1 MPGRHRRRWSRAA
14 AVFALASSPLLA
26 VGTAGAADD
35 PPAAG
40 AGVVSGVE
48 GSRAAVVRIEV
59 SATAE
64 IAHIDHS
71 TGDVNVIR
79 GRYEVPIRSASGVFT
94 SSDGVIATTGQALT
108 VTEDDVVV
116 FAANRLF
123 QEEMGTALVGNDG
136 DLARRAEAVDQYW
149 APHLH
154 HCYDQVEHCVLFFV
168 PQYTVFPHTR
178 EPTSTPADLLPVP
191 DGPADVGLLRI
202 SGGGGTPTAE
212 LAPPDQQLLEQGLL
226 TGFTA
231 PPAAELPPGEM
242 AVAVDPGTAALSS
255 DADVA
260 AALAGG
266 MTGGPVLD
274 PATGEV
280 TGLAAT
286 VGGTPTVV
294 PVQRL
299 HEALAA
305 AGTPPA
311 GSEFD
316 AVFRRG
322 VDHLTAGNANASA
335 ASAFEESLTY
345 YDSALAA
352 QHLQRAQDT
361 AGAEGAEDA
370 TAAGDEGSGGFGT
383 LGLWIGAVGLVL
395 LLLGLA
401 FLLRRRGRRPGHRRP
416 RGTRP
421 GTGGVPT
428 PAALAETAVAERPE
442 PAPVP
447 ATRGASAPTAPQPG
461 ARSAP
466 APTYERT
473 QLKQAPAREQSVP
486 PARSA
491 AAFCSDCGDPLRER
505 ARFCAACGSPVR

>member
-1 MPGRHRRRWSRAA
+1 
-14 AVFALASSPLLA
+14 VLALASSPLLA

-35 PPAAG
+35 PAAAG

-59 SATAE
+59 SAAAE

-71 TGDVNVIR
+71 TGEVNVIR
-79 GRYEVPIRSASGVFT
+79 GRYEVPVRSATGVFT
-94 SSDGVIATTGQALT
+94 SSDGVIATTGQALA
-108 VTEDDVVV
+108 VTEDEVVV
-116 FAANRLF
+116 HAANRLF

-136 DLARRAEAVDQYW
+136 DLSRRAEAADPYW
-149 APHLH
+149 APHLN

-168 PQYTVFPHTR
+168 PQYTVFPHTQ
-178 EPTSTPADLLPVP
+178 EPTSTPADLLPLP
-191 DGPADVGLLRI
+191 EGSADAGLLRI

-212 LAPPDQQLLEQGLL
+212 LAPADQESPEHGLL
-226 TGFTA
+226 AGFTA
-231 PPAAELPPGEM
+231 PPAPDLPPEET
-242 AVAVDPGTAALSS
+242 AVAVDPGTGALSS

-260 AALAGG
+260 AELAGG

-286 VGGTPTVV
+286 VDGTPTVV

-299 HEALAA
+299 HEVLAA

-322 VDHLTAGNANASA
+322 VDHLAGGNANASA

-352 QHLQRAQDT
+352 QHLQRAEEAAGTGETGDATT
-361 AGAEGAEDA
+361 AGN
-370 TAAGDEGSGGFGT
+370 DEGGGLGG
-383 LGLWIGAVGLVL
+383 LGLWVGAAVLAL

-401 FLLRRRGRRPGHRRP
+401 VLLRRRRPGHRRP

-421 GTGGVPT
+421 ETGAAPI
-428 PAALAETAVAERPE
+428 PAALAETAAAARPE

-447 ATRGASAPTAPQPG
+447 ATPGASAPTAPQPG
-461 ARSAP
+461 GRSAAP

-473 QLKQAPAREQSVP
+473 QLKQYPAREQSVP
-486 PARSA
+486 PARSP
-491 AAFCSDCGDPLRER
+491 AAFCADCGDPLRER
-505 ARFCAACGSPVR
+505 ARFCAACGSPVH

>member
-1 MPGRHRRRWSRAA
+1 
-14 AVFALASSPLLA
+14 VLALASSALLA
-26 VGTAGAADD
+26 VGTAGAAED
-35 PPAAG
+35 PAAS
-40 AGVVSGVE
+40 GVVSGVE

-71 TGDVNVIR
+71 TGEVNVIR
-79 GRYEVPIRSASGVFT
+79 GRYEVPIRTASGVFT
-94 SSDGVIATTGQALT
+94 SSDGIIATTGQALT

-136 DLARRAEAVDQYW
+136 DLARRAEAVDRYW

-178 EPTSTPADLLPVP
+178 EPTSTPADLLPLP

-212 LAPPDQQLLEQGLL
+212 LASADQELLEQGLL
-226 TGFTA
+226 VGFTA
-231 PPAAELPPGEM
+231 PPAPDLPSGEM
-242 AVAVDPGTAALSS
+242 AVAVDPGTGALSS
-255 DADVA
+255 EADVA

-286 VGGTPTVV
+286 VDGTPTAV

-322 VDHLTAGNANASA
+322 VDHLAGGDANASA
-335 ASAFEESLTY
+335 VSAFEESLTY

-352 QHLQRAQDT
+352 QHLQRARDA
-361 AGAEGAEDA
+361 AGAEEAGDA
-370 TAAGDEGSGGFGT
+370 SAAGDEGGGLGG
-383 LGLWIGAVGLVL
+383 LGLWVGAAVLLL

-401 FLLRRRGRRPGHRRP
+401 FLLRRRRPGHRRP
-416 RGTRP
+416 RGPRP
-421 GTGGVPT
+421 ETGGVPP
-428 PAALAETAVAERPE
+428 PAVPAETAAAERPE
-442 PAPVP
+442 PARVP
-447 ATRGASAPTAPQPG
+447 ATPGASAPAVPPPG
-461 ARSAP
+461 ARSAS

-491 AAFCSDCGDPLRER
+491 AAFCSDCGDTLRER